1 MKQTTLKIYAP
12 IDSYGWQLWRVRSFL
27 ADHAKDE
34 VVIEVNSLGGSVND
48 AMMISK
54 EIQDHGNVTVRLLA
68 FCASAVTW
76 MGFGAK
82 RVEIADDALWMCHQ
96 ASVLVS
102 IYSNLNADDL
112 ERTIE
117 DLQKSKKL
125 AEATD
130 LIIARKYLDKA
141 TANGKATT
149 LAKVLGLMKKEK
161 YMTAQEVLE
170 LGFVDGII
178 KNARSMT
185 NELRQFVV
193 ENHAAL
199 KMPAVPED
207 AAPVVEDDG
216 LMARVRNIVMELLG
230 GAKADVQPAGK
241 AADTETTDAAA
252 ATEGDNQN
260 DNTNQPQNQ
269 PITMKKTFVL
279 VNALLAVAALE
290 VSDDG
295 KVTLTQDQL
304 QTIEDALAQKKAV
317 DDDAAAATAALDAIS
332 DNVKSIDG
340 LKNKVMAVKA
350 VLDRTPLMAPATQ
363 APLPKSEDQ
372 QSQEELD
379 NVAKDPVNTMARNL

>member
-117 DLQKSKKL
+117 DLRKSKKL

-149 LAKVLGLMKKEK
+149 LAKVLGLMKEEK

-216 LMARVRNIVMELLG
+216 LMASVRNIVMELLG
-230 GAKADVQPAGK
+230 GSKADVQPAGK

-252 ATEGDNQN
+252 ATEGDNQS

-279 VNALLAVAALE
+279 VNALLGVAALE

-317 DDDAAAATAALDAIS
+317 NDDAAAATAALDDIS

-350 VLDRTPLMAPATQ
+350 VLDRTPLMAPAAQ

>member
-54 EIQDHGNVTVRLLA
+54 EIKDHGNVTVRLLA

-141 TANGKATT
+141 TANGKSTT
-149 LAKVLGLMKKEK
+149 LAKVLGLMKEEK

-230 GAKADVQPAGK
+230 GSKADVQPAGK

-252 ATEGDNQN
+252 ATEGDNQS

-350 VLDRTPLMAPATQ
+350 VLDRTPLMAPAAQ